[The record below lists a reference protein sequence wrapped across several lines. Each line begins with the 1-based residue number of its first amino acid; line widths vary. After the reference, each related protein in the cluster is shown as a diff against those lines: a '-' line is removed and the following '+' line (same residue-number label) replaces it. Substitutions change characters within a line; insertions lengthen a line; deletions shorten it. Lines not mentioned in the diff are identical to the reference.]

1 MKKRKS
7 FNLIIILTIVILAVG
22 LGVWKFNE
30 RFKISFGDNKL
41 ISCREHIDKD
51 LDMFCDVCHLELPF
65 SNYAEIKRVEA
76 GNSGENKLEI
86 YGYMPKASN
95 ANIVKMSD
103 ASAISAAKRYKKDI
117 QDEDIVAGF
126 DISLDYDNKK
136 YEPSEYSQKVDVK
149 ISNLD
154 LDTSKTYALLHII
167 DDSNYEILPIKEMT
181 KDEIIFTTGSFSTYI
196 IITVGTN
203 TVTFDGENFKVLDTN
218 GNEIKNGATVAS
230 GTDFSFNIVPNNYYG
245 ITGVTCSTADVM
257 NSYGDIKGKA
267 CYISSVSENMTITV
281 TTAIAPSITTHP
293 VSVKVKQGSLTKFSV
308 VANDATTYEWQY
320 RENKNSLWKSVTSTL
335 GSGYTSVNFTLTS
348 TGYTVS
354 GYEFRCLVGNA
365 NFTGHERIT
374 SDIVSISVA
383 DDDLTLQ
390 GRMLNL
396 KITAQPESQKV
407 KLGDKATFS
416 VTAVEAGTYK
426 WQYLPSGEEL
436 WKDVTSTMS
445 STYNKAS
452 MVIDTSSMSKEKSLS
467 GARFRCV
474 VSSSVVSGYTKTSD
488 EAILSVVQGTLEKD
502 ISYAKVISP
511 KDVTV
516 FEGRE
521 ASFTAGLDPAV
532 SGLKYE

>member
-103 ASAISAAKRYKKDI
+103 ASAISTAKRYKKDI

-154 LDTSKTYALLHII
+154 LDISKTYALLHII

-181 KDEIIFTTGSFSTYI
+181 KDEITFTTGSFSTYI

-218 GNEIKNGATVAS
+218 GNEITNGATVAS

-293 VSVKVKQGSLTKFSV
+293 VSV
-308 VANDATTYEWQY
+308 
-320 RENKNSLWKSVTSTL
+320 
-335 GSGYTSVNFTLTS
+335 
-348 TGYTVS
+348 
-354 GYEFRCLVGNA
+354 
-365 NFTGHERIT
+365 
-374 SDIVSISVA
+374 
-383 DDDLTLQ
+383 
-390 GRMLNL
+390 
-396 KITAQPESQKV
+396 
-407 KLGDKATFS
+407 
-416 VTAVEAGTYK
+416 
-426 WQYLPSGEEL
+426 
-436 WKDVTSTMS
+436 
-445 STYNKAS
+445 
-452 MVIDTSSMSKEKSLS
+452 
-467 GARFRCV
+467 
-474 VSSSVVSGYTKTSD
+474 
-488 EAILSVVQGTLEKD
+488 
-502 ISYAKVISP
+502 
-511 KDVTV
+511 
-516 FEGRE
+516 
-521 ASFTAGLDPAV
+521 
-532 SGLKYE
+532 

>member
-1 MKKRKS
+1 MKKKKS

-22 LGVWKFNE
+22 FGVWKFNE
-30 RFKISFGDNKL
+30 KFKISFGDNKL

-103 ASAISAAKRYKKDI
+103 ASAISTAKRYKKDI

-154 LDTSKTYALLHII
+154 LDISKTYALLHII

-293 VSVKVKQGSLTKFSV
+293 VSVKVKQGSSTKFSV

-320 RENKNSLWKSVTSTL
+320 RENKSSLWKSVTSTL
-335 GSGYTSVNFTLTS
+335 GSSYTSANFTLTS
-348 TGYTVS
+348 TGYEVS

-365 NFTGHERIT
+365 NFTAHER
-374 SDIVSISVA
+374 
-383 DDDLTLQ
+383 
-390 GRMLNL
+390 
-396 KITAQPESQKV
+396 V
-407 KLGDKATFS
+407 K
-416 VTAVEAGTYK
+416 
-426 WQYLPSGEEL
+426 
-436 WKDVTSTMS
+436 
-445 STYNKAS
+445 
-452 MVIDTSSMSKEKSLS
+452 
-467 GARFRCV
+467 
-474 VSSSVVSGYTKTSD
+474 
-488 EAILSVVQGTLEKD
+488 
-502 ISYAKVISP
+502 
-511 KDVTV
+511 
-516 FEGRE
+516 
-521 ASFTAGLDPAV
+521 
-532 SGLKYE
+532 